1 MRKMIKSE
9 VLSDFNTCTGC
20 NSCVNICPKDAIT
33 IEETL
38 LGIRALIDENRC
50 VHCNMCRKV
59 CQNYID
65 IALNK
70 PLKAV
75 QGWNTELQERLKS
88 SSGGFVSAITK
99 LFLLKQECVYACVF
113 ENGRFVF
120 REVKSVNDFER
131 FSGSKYVK
139 SDTGRIYQEIKER
152 LKCNKKVLFIGLPC
166 QVQGLKSYLMGA
178 FDNNLVTID
187 LICHGTP
194 AQALYRKYLMEKGCN
209 ADQIDSIKFRN
220 KNKYFAH
227 NKRKYEYWLGPFLS
241 SLTYTENCYNCKF
254 SRFERVADFTVGDS
268 WGSEL
273 GRDEIEK
280 GVSLVLCNTDKA
292 VELLDSIPFD
302 KNSVD
307 VTKAISNN
315 AQLSHSS
322 IKPDCREKF
331 ENHLEN
337 GQSYHK
343 AVFRCYPKKI
353 IITKIKSLPIVRGL
367 KKSVPPIS
375 FTEIIK
381 KR

>member
-1 MRKMIKSE
+1 MTRSE

-33 IEETL
+33 IEESL
-38 LGIRALIDENRC
+38 LGIRAIIDEDRC
-50 VHCNMCRKV
+50 VHCALCKKV
-59 CQNYID
+59 CQNHAD

-75 QGWNTELQERLKS
+75 QGWNTELQERLNS

-99 LFLLKQECVYACVF
+99 LFLANRDCVYACLF

-120 REVKSVNDFER
+120 REVKNMNDFEHFR
-131 FSGSKYVK
+131 GSKYVK
-139 SDTGRIYQEIKER
+139 SDTGRVYQEIKGR
-152 LKCNKKVLFIGLPC
+152 LANNNKVLFIGLPC
-166 QVQGLKSYLMGA
+166 QVQGLKSYLMGK
-178 FDNNLVTID
+178 FDDSLITID

-194 AQALYRKYLMEKGCN
+194 AQALYKKYLQEKGCN
-209 ADQIDSIKFRN
+209 TDQIDSIKFRN
-220 KNKYFAH
+220 KNKYFAPY
-227 NKRKYEYWLGPFLS
+227 KRKYEYWLSPFLS
-241 SLTYTENCYNCKF
+241 GLTYTENCYNCKF
-254 SRFERVADFTVGDS
+254 SRFERVADYTVGDS

-273 GRDEIEK
+273 GQDEIDK
-280 GVSLVLCNTDKA
+280 GVSIVLCNTEKA
-292 VELLDSIPFD
+292 VKLLDSIPFD
-302 KNSVD
+302 VYNVD
-307 VTKAISNN
+307 IIEAISNN

-331 ENHLEN
+331 KNCLEN

-343 AVFRCYPKKI
+343 AVFQCYPKKI

-375 FTEIIK
+375 FTEIIN